1 MVANVDE
8 TEDAFVDSNEL
19 TITKVALMLCVPFGA
34 SIGGVATLTGSDT
47 NMILSGTLT
56 TMFPEATP
64 VSFAGWMIYAFP
76 NSLVLFIVSY
86 TYMQFFYYGMPKF
99 GKAEKTE
106 GEQRTE
112 NMIKRELKKLGPM
125 RQDELI
131 MTVVFIVTVL
141 MWLFR
146 EPGFVAGW
154 AQWFSQDENGNGY
167 VSDATVAA
175 SMAVVCF
182 MLPSVAIKFK
192 TLGADESVHSKALL
206 DWKSTQTTL
215 PWGVLILLGG
225 GFALAEA
232 SNDTWSG
239 FASFVA
245 GQLEILEPLPNWLIC
260 LLVSTISIF
269 LTEFTGGN

>member
-1 MVANVDE
+1 MIANVNE
-8 TEDAFVDSNEL
+8 IEDAFIDSDEL
-19 TITKVALMLCVPFGA
+19 TITKVALMMCVPFGA

-86 TYMQFFYYGMPKF
+86 TYMQFFYYGIPKF

-125 RQDELI
+125 RQDEQI
-131 MTVVFIVTVL
+131 MTFVFIITVL
-141 MWLFR
+141 VWLFR

-154 AQWFSQDENGNGY
+154 AQWFAQDENEKGY

-175 SMAVVCF
+175 TMAVVCF

-192 TLGADESVHSKALL
+192 ILGADESVHS
-206 DWKSTQTTL
+206 T
-215 PWGVLILLGG
+215 V
-225 GFALAEA
+225 
-232 SNDTWSG
+232 
-239 FASFVA
+239 V
-245 GQLEILEPLPNWLIC
+245 
-260 LLVSTISIF
+260 VR
-269 LTEFTGGN
+269 